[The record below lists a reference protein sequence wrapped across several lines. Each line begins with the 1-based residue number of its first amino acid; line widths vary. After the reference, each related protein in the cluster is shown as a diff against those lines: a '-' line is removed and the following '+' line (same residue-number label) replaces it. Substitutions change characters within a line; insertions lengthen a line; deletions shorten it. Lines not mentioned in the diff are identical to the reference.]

1 MSFDEVRDKLW
12 EMSKSRSQESRLKFN
27 KALKRLVMEA
37 AEGGIKKGLEI
48 KAEMALEFLNG
59 ELPNQP
65 D

>member
-1 MSFDEVRDKLW
+1 MGFDEARDTLW
-12 EMSKSRSQESRLKFN
+12 EMSQSRSQKARVEFN
-27 KALKRLVMEA
+27 KALKQLIMQSI
-37 AEGGIKKGLEI
+37 EGGIQRGLEI

>member
-1 MSFDEVRDKLW
+1 MGFDEARDTLW
-12 EMSKSRSQESRLKFN
+12 EMSKSRSQKARVEFN
-27 KALKRLVMEA
+27 KALKQLIMQSI
-37 AEGGIKKGLEI
+37 EGGIQRGLEI